1 MQTRRE
7 GFLLVVALLC
17 LVTAV
22 VTFLLWRTDQAL
34 VSAVRQEIAELR
46 TELASR
52 DKTVS
57 DLQTRVDESFERPPT
72 QITSPITDS
81 FPQLTRRINELTA
94 QQNMTLALVQSLVST
109 SAQAESSEFRQQR
122 QQLAIG
128 ALEERLRAQQVSLDA
143 AKQKV
148 EQLAITWNVPDEVA
162 RMETSDG
169 LDISTLKQYWPY
181 FEARRERQQLEK
193 FVSLLK
199 MKLAA
204 EKIDLAVEAAKDISQ

>member
-94 QQNMTLALVQSLVST
+94 QQNMTLAFVQALVST
-109 SAQAESSEFRQQR
+109 SAQAGSSEFRQQR

-181 FEARRERQQLEK
+181 FEA
-193 FVSLLK
+193 
-199 MKLAA
+199 
-204 EKIDLAVEAAKDISQ
+204 